1 MLRIFLLVLAS
12 FSIYFDSIAQVYS
25 LQELR
30 SFYNDKQYNRALN
43 YVDYYV
49 AKNNSDAMILKG
61 DCIRAKANEDFKKVN
76 DECGGDL
83 FNTNPAAFVQQIM
96 NSSSSQMQL
105 NQLKLQEARSQL
117 TKADLKA
124 VDLYIRASELGNE
137 QADRRLELMAV
148 LYPQIEVPSH
158 QHSTPSNLPNG
169 RERCSY
175 CNGTGISPSANSVPG
190 YGSSAEHW
198 CDVCQKMVSAS
209 HGSHPRCPSC
219 NGKGYR

>member
-1 MLRIFLLVLAS
+1 MLRIFILVLVS
-12 FSIYFDSIAQVYS
+12 LSVQIDSIAQIYS
-25 LQELR
+25 LRELR
-30 SFYNDKQYNRALN
+30 NFYNNKQYNRVLN

-49 AKNNSDAMILKG
+49 DKNNSDAMILKG

-83 FNTNPAAFVQQIM
+83 FNTNPAAFVQQLM

-117 TKADLKA
+117 TKPDLKA

-137 QADRRLELMAV
+137 QADRRLELMAA

-158 QHSTPSNLPNG
+158 QVSAP
-169 RERCSY
+169 RYEIDQEKCSY

-209 HGSHPRCPSC
+209 HGSHPRCPAC